1 MAGKSKITKQKFILQ
16 HKEFIGPNFIRLY
29 LGRENIEEYLS
40 MTCGSSCKLYFPPL
54 EMCDKHFAKY
64 NEKSGKWISASE
76 KFKPK
81 SRTYTLRK
89 ILPKNNQLVID
100 VANHG
105 TQGPGTRWANL
116 AKVGDAI
123 GVTMKN
129 CSKKIAQ
136 KADWYCLAADLTG
149 LPVVSVIAEN
159 LPSTAKGVMLIE
171 VPSKEDIHA
180 IDTPLDIHW
189 VVNPL
194 VGANSDLY
202 KKLKKI
208 EFPTKKKINRFAYV
222 ASESTSTKKIRT
234 FFKENLAWKRHEYF
248 CTSHWKSGK
257 EERNA
262 IEKCYKKTES
272 IELISL

>member
-1 MAGKSKITKQKFILQ
+1 MAEKSKIAKQKFVLQ

-29 LGRENIEEYLS
+29 LGRENIEQYLS

-54 EMCDKHFAKY
+54 GMRDIHFASY
-64 NEKSGKWISASE
+64 DEKSGKWISPSE

-89 ILPKNNQLVID
+89 ILPENNQLVID

-105 TQGPGTRWANL
+105 TQGPGTRWANE

-123 GVTMKN
+123 GVTMKSK
-129 CSKKIAQ
+129 SKKIAA

-159 LPSTAKGVMLIE
+159 LPSTAKGVLLIE
-171 VPSKEDIHA
+171 VPSEQDIHA
-180 IDTPLDIHW
+180 IDTPLEIHW

-202 KKLKKI
+202 KKLKNI
-208 EFPTKKKINRFAYV
+208 EFPNKKKISRFAYV
-222 ASESTSTKKIRT
+222 ATESTSTKKIRT
-234 FFKENLAWKRHEYF
+234 FFKDTLAWKKDEYF
-248 CTSHWKSGK
+248 CTSHWKLGK

-262 IEKCYKKTES
+262 LEQCHEKIETQ
-272 IELISL
+272 ELISL